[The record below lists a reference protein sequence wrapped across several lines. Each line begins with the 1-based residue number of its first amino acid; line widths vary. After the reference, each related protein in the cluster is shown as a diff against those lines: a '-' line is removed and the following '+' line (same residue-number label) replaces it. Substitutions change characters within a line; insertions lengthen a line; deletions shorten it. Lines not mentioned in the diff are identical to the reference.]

1 MSTTITASDSG
12 VLTDTFT
19 LPRPLS
25 PGFYDIVV
33 IATLRG
39 SRAAAR
45 TDVPLQ
51 IVAGE

>member
-1 MSTTITASDSG
+1 
-12 VLTDTFT
+12 LTDTVN
-19 LPRPLS
+19 LPRTLS

-33 IATLRG
+33 IATLSG

-51 IVAGE
+51 IVAGG